1 MYIQGCID
9 SYCIVA
15 DEVNAGICK
24 VQFTFANLEHL
35 WRQDGIS
42 KNMKESLYQ
51 AAVRAVLLYGC
62 GIWPVRAAKLR
73 RLQVFDNRCLRIIA
87 RVDCCRRIRILA
99 IRKRFSVVQLELPL
113 WNASITRRRLG
124 RKGQSDRT
132 RVHGHPRRLKSYTMF
147 GSPYVLTPRP
157 HPTYL
162 LQLASRQ
169 QCNQHC
175 HGFGFES
182 KFEIKK
188 RTNVC
193 CRISAFCKGC
203 GVICPRKMPAE
214 ALSSGDRAEDTT
226 AQYNTSPPDKA
237 DISNNCDLTIPQ
249 KPIKTIEPCP
259 KFGDTQS
266 GDQQHSQEINL
277 LLQKAS
283 QYEERRQWENALQSL
298 ESCLFLL
305 QTTTDAYKNEK
316 VSTAVRIAWLKEFCG
331 QSGVPVLDSWVHAMR
346 LARAY
351 DEQKLGFVC
360 ARRVLH
366 HVCCLY
372 GGRKVNEVLSDLHRT
387 AESQESGQYKV
398 RKLQG
403 DISSQRGTIRVTSL
417 KSHIAGFGQFI
428 GTVRTCLSF
437 RRLRHSN
444 RDFALPARLIDAEK
458 ALHRRFILIGNH
470 QQSASHENPQ
480 SVLLNGIGL
489 IYMRTGDYLK
499 ALNAFQNALNCEVH
513 YSPNTRASL
522 WQNLGTAHSAMGRHE
537 LAIEALI
544 TALKLYIDQLTRTF
558 IGFLVWLSASGYQ
571 AAIQTRVP
579 GIKKALGKLWSTTG
593 QKSMYEGEA
602 QACYNLGCVL
612 TAMPSKNSLAR
623 WYFVLARRAAQIARL
638 ERIVDLANKA
648 IAAIDRSSQQTL
660 KLNGTGRSSITNFV
674 FEMESPPNSVLSYLQ
689 TMQGFE
695 ENDEAFHSS
704 GSFAATFDGF
714 LMGRIQHSD
723 NGTEGGAT
731 DLISL
736 TADGDQKDQ
745 LTQGRLTP
753 TSQYTALELLSGR
766 QEDEYSRFPSEDQ
779 KTIRQDSG
787 ETQDRED
794 SENPS
799 SIQQLSME
807 QENSRQSAVSVIRH
821 ALCMNKVEI

>member
-1 MYIQGCID
+1 
-9 SYCIVA
+9 
-15 DEVNAGICK
+15 
-24 VQFTFANLEHL
+24 
-35 WRQDGIS
+35 
-42 KNMKESLYQ
+42 
-51 AAVRAVLLYGC
+51 
-62 GIWPVRAAKLR
+62 
-73 RLQVFDNRCLRIIA
+73 
-87 RVDCCRRIRILA
+87 
-99 IRKRFSVVQLELPL
+99 
-113 WNASITRRRLG
+113 
-124 RKGQSDRT
+124 
-132 RVHGHPRRLKSYTMF
+132 
-147 GSPYVLTPRP
+147 
-157 HPTYL
+157 
-162 LQLASRQ
+162 
-169 QCNQHC
+169 
-175 HGFGFES
+175 
-182 KFEIKK
+182 
-188 RTNVC
+188 
-193 CRISAFCKGC
+193 
-203 GVICPRKMPAE
+203 MPAE

-249 KPIKTIEPCP
+249 KPLRTIEPCP

-387 AESQESGQYKV
+387 AESQESGQYK
-398 RKLQG
+398 G
-403 DISSQRGTIRVTSL
+403 
-417 KSHIAGFGQFI
+417 
-428 GTVRTCLSF
+428 
-437 RRLRHSN
+437 
-444 RDFALPARLIDAEK
+444 
-458 ALHRRFILIGNH
+458 
-470 QQSASHENPQ
+470 
-480 SVLLNGIGL
+480 VLLNGIGL

-544 TALKLYIDQLTRTF
+544 TALKLYR
-558 IGFLVWLSASGYQ
+558 
-571 AAIQTRVP
+571 
-579 GIKKALGKLWSTTG
+579 

-787 ETQDRED
+787 ETQDR
-794 SENPS
+794 
-799 SIQQLSME
+799 
-807 QENSRQSAVSVIRH
+807 
-821 ALCMNKVEI
+821 VERNMDRGAICR